1 MVGSR
6 RACVSKS
13 NSLVSHEKIE
23 QKMAFTKRNPIR
35 DKIDNG
41 YLHIKKLI
49 LEYPKL
55 KDSWLADED
64 VKSRQIAKESADGDA
79 EIEMDIY
86 KNEVAKC
93 DDSDEML
100 DIFYQSMVLMV
111 YSYYERCVRMFAKDI
126 GTKVLI
132 NAICDHKNI
141 TLSEDSAKG
150 RQFIDDKF
158 TALRNNICHDNSG
171 HCRKTDLMRSL
182 SKDYKELVFCD
193 NTIAIYDSKL
203 ILEALDQ
210 EYAVLKELA
219 DKLGYKHTVC
229 GSVWNSEFQEFPVD
243 TSKNDINKQ

>member
-1 MVGSR
+1 
-6 RACVSKS
+6 
-13 NSLVSHEKIE
+13 
-23 QKMAFTKRNPIR
+23 MAFTKRNPIR

-41 YLHIKKLI
+41 YSHIKKLI
-49 LEYPKL
+49 SEYPRL
-55 KDSWLADED
+55 MSSWMEEQDTQSL
-64 VKSRQIAKESADGDA
+64 QIAKESAGGDK
-79 EIEMDIY
+79 EIELTIY
-86 KNEVAKC
+86 SQELAKC
-93 DDSDEML
+93 EDTDEIL

-111 YSYYERCVRMFAKDI
+111 HSYYERCVRMLAKDI

-132 NAICDHKNI
+132 NAICDYKNI
-141 TLSEDSAKG
+141 TLSEDGAKG
-150 RQFIDDKF
+150 SQFIDDKF
-158 TALRNNICHDNSG
+158 TALRNNICHNNSG

-229 GSVWNSEFQEFPVD
+229 DSVWNSEFQKFPVD
-243 TSKNDINKQ
+243 APEKDRGKQ